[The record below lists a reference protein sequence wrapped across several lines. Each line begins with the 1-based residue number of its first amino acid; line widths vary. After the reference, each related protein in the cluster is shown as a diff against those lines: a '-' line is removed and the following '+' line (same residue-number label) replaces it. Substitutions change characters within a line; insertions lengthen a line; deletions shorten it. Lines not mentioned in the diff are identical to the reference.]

1 MRSYLSYP
9 EVIPSLISML
19 QSTKI
24 DTDNVQLIMSMLR
37 NIVEASLD
45 ADTQKEKVLILSQKV
60 QTEDAIAL
68 GNKDEEESSDEEMSE
83 VEQEVSADQQ

>member
-24 DTDNVQLIMSMLR
+24 DTDNIQLIMSMLR

-68 GNKDEEESSDEEMSE
+68 GKRDEEESSDEEMSE
-83 VEQEVSADQQ
+83 VE

>member
-83 VEQEVSADQQ
+83 VEHEVSADQQ